1 MFICTILLVFSQFH
15 RALGWK
21 LSPPLL
27 KRYHVVSEVLRMS
40 STEAVEPTPTP
51 NFAEPNFKSL
61 AVSGFSS
68 LANNFADDFVA
79 SKIFKKVAFNA
90 YDL

>member
-1 MFICTILLVFSQFH
+1 MLICTILLVFSQFH
-15 RALGWK
+15 RAHSWK

-40 STEAVEPTPTP
+40 STAVEPTPTP
-51 NFAEPNFKSL
+51 NFAELNFKSL